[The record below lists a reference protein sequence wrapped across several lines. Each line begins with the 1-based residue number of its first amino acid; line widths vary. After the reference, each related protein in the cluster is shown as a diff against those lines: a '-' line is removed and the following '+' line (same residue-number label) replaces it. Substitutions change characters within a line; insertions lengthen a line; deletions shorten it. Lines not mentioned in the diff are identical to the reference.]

1 MKRLIKQKLHIII
14 LSCLLCVSSLWAQ
27 EVKRIVSADR
37 AFIYAEPSEQSSKID
52 TVRRGTVL
60 TLFQKGIEES
70 EWLYVTFQS
79 QRWKGEVTGFIKAE
93 LVVTEEEMQRQMEEA
108 EKPAEAAQEQ
118 KPGEVTEQPEEK
130 AQDKAKA
137 ETKAQDEL
145 PDLRAAFAKPK
156 PAEPAPVK
164 AEETKETEQSE
175 TVPVVKEEAEKI
187 EPAPIM
193 PEVKEEEKKEAEK
206 VEESK
211 PEPETINKEEVKEI
225 EPSAV
230 IAEEKKEIE
239 EPESVPLVKEEP
251 TQTIVKE
258 GVTESPQGR
267 EVSVPVKKKPTESE
281 PYAIKKEEIPTAP
294 PPTLKPEEKIE
305 EEAKEIAE
313 SQTYAIIEME
323 IPQPP
328 KVEETPELQPKT
340 ETLIE
345 PAPKEE
351 PTTPPEK
358 AELTE
363 KSETPEEKEE
373 IKEEAP
379 PEEPEKEEILP
390 EAEKEEP
397 QVVKPPEQIV
407 QPTEL
412 ARPKIPEEV
421 GLLSFGLGYGPSW
434 GGLGGSLQLNT
445 KAGFSIHAGVGMYP
459 TKTSYSEFDWVRNE
473 TLYSIGIKY
482 YLPFE
487 IVSFRPYVDL
497 MYGGISVEAVQ
508 LVKEIWYNEYTFE
521 NIQKTLYGPSLMAGV
536 ELRLGFIAAN
546 ASLGLSYNTTSW
558 DYWDR
563 DYFLNFGLGFVFY
576 F

>member
-137 ETKAQDEL
+137 ETKPQDEL

-175 TVPVVKEEAEKI
+175 TVPV
-187 EPAPIM
+187 
-193 PEVKEEEKKEAEK
+193 
-206 VEESK
+206 
-211 PEPETINKEEVKEI
+211 
-225 EPSAV
+225 
-230 IAEEKKEIE
+230 
-239 EPESVPLVKEEP
+239 VKEEP

-473 TLYSIGIKY
+473 TLYSVGIKY